1 MDAPRGRSAP
11 AWPTHLW
18 LVRHGESAGNVER
31 DAAEAARRPIIDIA
45 ERDVDVPL
53 SPLGARQARA
63 LGLWFA
69 QMPREA
75 QPTVVLTSPY
85 LRALETTRQ
94 LATAVG
100 LDLAPRT

>member
-1 MDAPRGRSAP
+1 MDEPPPRTLAGGP
-11 AWPTHLW
+11 AQLW

-69 QMPREA
+69 QMPRET

-94 LATAVG
+94 LATAAG
-100 LDLAPRT
+100 LD